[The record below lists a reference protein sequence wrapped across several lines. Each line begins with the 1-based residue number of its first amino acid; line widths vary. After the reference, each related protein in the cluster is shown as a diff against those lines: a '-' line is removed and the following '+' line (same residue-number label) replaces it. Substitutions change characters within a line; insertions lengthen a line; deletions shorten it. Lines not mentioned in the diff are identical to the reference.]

1 MLGIPLYKQIIN
13 DILEKIF
20 NGTLRPGDR
29 IPSEHELST
38 SYMVSSITSKNAL
51 GELAD
56 KGYIIRKKGKGSFVN
71 SLENLMLIPDFA
83 NTSTYRNTFRS
94 KTIGLILPSMK
105 TGIDQQLLNAIEEEV
120 SKTDYLLT
128 LTITREDQKK
138 ESIAIEKLKYQG
150 ASGLIIFPTEHELYN
165 ESILKLN
172 LEKYPF
178 VLIDRYLK
186 GIRTNTVTINNY
198 DITKT
203 ATKHLFMKSCNNVA
217 FISPDSRNSVTESR
231 LAGFKDCLLENNI
244 TLNTYNTCMVPL
256 SLTSPEDKEQ
266 YIHDFLKENSSID
279 GIICSNKEMTTY
291 IISIFNKENLW
302 NQYTICAFDYYGH
315 PNISYIEQNIE
326 QIAKE
331 CVAIL
336 LDTIRGNTDTKQILV
351 PAAFYPVSSS
361 VTFSSK
367 KIRNQYR
374 IP

>member
-1 MLGIPLYKQIIN
+1 MAGIPLYKQIIN
-13 DILEKIF
+13 DILEQIF

-29 IPSEHELST
+29 IPSEHELCT

-51 GELAD
+51 VELAD

-83 NTSTYRNTFRS
+83 NTSTYRNSFRS

-105 TGIDQQLLNAIEEEV
+105 TGIDQQILNGIEEEV

-128 LTITREDQKK
+128 LTITRENQKK
-138 ESIAIEKLKYQG
+138 ESEAIEKLKRQG

-186 GIRTNTVTINNY
+186 GIRTNTVKINNY
-198 DITKT
+198 DITKE
-203 ATKHLFMKSCNNVA
+203 ATKYLFKRKCSDVV

-231 LAGFKDCLLENNI
+231 LSGFRDCLLENNI

-256 SLTSPEDKEQ
+256 NIIESKEKKD
-266 YIHDFLKENSSID
+266 YIYNFLKENPSID

-291 IISIFNKENLW
+291 IISIFDNENLW
-302 NQYTICAFDYYGH
+302 DRYTTCAFDYSGH
-315 PNISYIEQNIE
+315 PNISYIEQDIG
-326 QIAKE
+326 QVAKE
-331 CVAIL
+331 CIEIL
-336 LDTIRGNTDTKQILV
+336 LENIRGNTDTKQVLV
-351 PAAFYPVSSS
+351 PATFYP
-361 VTFSSK
+361 
-367 KIRNQYR
+367 I
-374 IP
+374 